1 MTLNEIGF
9 VIVKPDG
16 SAMMRNMT
24 RRVRTSRYSTARR
37 LVYSPGTPWKSW
49 AEANKAN
56 HRVVRK
62 NIDGKRREVVEQ
74 VGEIRSVCLTI
85 L

>member
-16 SAMMRNMT
+16 SVVMSNMT
-24 RRVRTSRYSTARR
+24 RVRTRRYSIARR

-49 AEANKAN
+49 AAANKAN